1 MHDNEM
7 PNDKYR
13 SIRIAMRYWGDPYI
27 DEYVAWRTSH
37 ARKVSFRLGFAAG
50 AFTATW
56 ILGGLLT
63 ILRLLQ

>member
-1 MHDNEM
+1 MHDNEI

-37 ARKVSFRLGFAAG
+37 ERRFSFKCGFAVG
-50 AFTATW
+50 AFTAIW
-56 ILGGLLT
+56 LSAGLLT